1 MAKND
6 AKKLEAFVMWFRSAT
21 PFIHE
26 FGERT
31 IVIAFGGEVLTDG
44 EMMQLAHDINVLVS
58 LEIRVVLVHGT
69 RPQVEDQ
76 LKQHGVV
83 SRLVD
88 GRRVTDDAALKCV
101 KEANGIVRMEIEA
114 TLSTELA
121 NSPMAGADIRVAS
134 GNFITAKPFGVR
146 DGVDYMH
153 TGQVRKVDSEGIVRR
168 LDDDEVVLI
177 SPIGFSPTGDIFNCT
192 LEDVATSVAIALKA
206 EKLIFLT
213 ETLGVTDSKERL
225 INELTALQAQE
236 ALNSLRYGGQTE
248 DIRLFLPCAIRAV
261 REGVKR
267 AHLISR
273 HIDGALLMELFTHH
287 GIGTMVVLEAPDR
300 LRDATLADADGI
312 MAIIDPLVA
321 QGILSNAIANSSKK
335 KSTASWCWSMRMRLS
350 VARRSTPSPTTRPW
364 SWHVW
369 RSTRFTATAAV
380 GSEFSVSPRSEPK
393 RRASRRCSCFPPRP
407 RNGLSSAALWK
418 AMCRSCR
425 RKNRPYITTHGARKF
440 IQSPYDR
447 HRGIHGHRMKQ
458 RNDKAT
464 QQRNN

>member
-6 AKKLEAFVMWFRSAT
+6 AKKLEAFVKWFRSAT

-76 LKQHGVV
+76 LKQHGVA
-83 SRLVD
+83 SKLVD

-114 TLSTELA
+114 KLSTELA

-153 TGQVRKVDSEGIVRR
+153 TGQVRKVDVEGIVRR

-192 LEDVATSVAIALKA
+192 LEDVATSVAIGLKA

-213 ETLGVTDSKERL
+213 ETLGATDSKARL
-225 INELTALQAQE
+225 INELTAEQAQE
-236 ALNSLRYGGQTE
+236 ALNSVRYGGQTE

-287 GIGTMVVLEAPDR
+287 GIGTMVVLAAPDR
-300 LRDATLADADGI
+300 LRD
-312 MAIIDPLVA
+312 
-321 QGILSNAIANSSKK
+321 
-335 KSTASWCWSMRMRLS
+335 
-350 VARRSTPSPTTRPW
+350 
-364 SWHVW
+364 
-369 RSTRFTATAAV
+369 
-380 GSEFSVSPRSEPK
+380 
-393 RRASRRCSCFPPRP
+393 
-407 RNGLSSAALWK
+407 
-418 AMCRSCR
+418 
-425 RKNRPYITTHGARKF
+425 
-440 IQSPYDR
+440 
-447 HRGIHGHRMKQ
+447 
-458 RNDKAT
+458 
-464 QQRNN
+464 

>member
-6 AKKLEAFVMWFRSAT
+6 AKKLEAFVKWFRSAT

-69 RPQVEDQ
+69 RPQVEEQ
-76 LKQHGVV
+76 LAQHGVA

-88 GRRVTDDAALKCV
+88 GRRVTDDAALRCV

-121 NSPMAGADIRVAS
+121 NSPMAGADIRVSS

-153 TGQVRKVDSEGIVRR
+153 TGQVRKVDMEGIVRR

-213 ETLGVTDSKERL
+213 ETLGATDNKQRL
-225 INELTALQAQE
+225 LNELTALQAQE
-236 ALNSLRYGGQTE
+236 ALNSVRYGGQTE

-300 LRDATLADADGI
+300 LRDAKVADIDGI
-312 MAIIDPLVA
+312 MGIIDPLVA
-321 QGILSNAIANSSKK
+321 AGVLVKRDRELIESEID
-335 KSTASWCWSMRMRLS
+335 
-350 VARRSTPSPTTRPW
+350 
-364 SWHVW
+364 
-369 RSTRFTATAAV
+369 RFIV
-380 GSEFSVSPRSEPK
+380 LEHENEIIG
-393 RRASRRCSCFPPRP
+393 C
-407 RNGLSSAALWK
+407 AALY
-418 AMCRSCR
+418 
-425 RKNRPYITTHGARKF
+425 PF
-440 IQSPYDR
+440 P
-447 HRGIHGHRMKQ
+447 
-458 RNDKAT
+458 NDKAVELACLAVNPFYRDGGRGERILNFAEKRAKEKGFKTLFVLST
-464 QQRNN
+464 QTTQWFVERGFVESDVSKLPQEKQVLYNYSRRSKIYSKPV

>member
-1 MAKND
+1 MPKQD
-6 AKKLEAFVMWFRSAT
+6 SKKLEAFVKWFRSAT

-76 LKQHGVV
+76 LRQHGVA
-83 SRLVD
+83 SRYAE
-88 GRRVTDDAALKCV
+88 GRRVTDADALKCV

-146 DGVDYMH
+146 NGVDFMH
-153 TGQVRKVDSEGIVRR
+153 TGEVRKVDVEGINRR
-168 LDDDEVVLI
+168 LDDDEVVLL

-192 LEDVATSVAIALKA
+192 LEDVATSVAVALKA

-213 ETLGVTDSKERL
+213 ETMGATDAKSKL
-225 INELTALQAQE
+225 IGEITALQAQE
-236 ALNSLRYGGQTE
+236 LLGGSQQAE
-248 DIRLFLPCAIRAV
+248 DIRYYLPAAIRAV

-273 HIDGALLMELFTHH
+273 HVDGALLIELFTHH
-287 GIGTMVVLEAPDR
+287 GIGTMVVLEAPDK
-300 LRDATLADADGI
+300 LRDATPADVDGI
-312 MAIIDPLVA
+312 LALIDPLAERGVLVA
-321 QGILSNAIANSSKK
+321 RSRESIEQEIDRFIVLAHDDEVIGCAAMNPYVGEKLAELACLAVNPFYRDGGRGERILSHVEKRAKERNIKTLFVL
-335 KSTASWCWSMRMRLS
+335 STQTTQWFVERGFVEADINVLPA
-350 VARRSTPSPTTRPW
+350 ARRDQYNHERKSKIYT
-364 SWHVW
+364 
-369 RSTRFTATAAV
+369 
-380 GSEFSVSPRSEPK
+380 
-393 RRASRRCSCFPPRP
+393 
-407 RNGLSSAALWK
+407 K
-418 AMCRSCR
+418 A
-425 RKNRPYITTHGARKF
+425 I
-440 IQSPYDR
+440 
-447 HRGIHGHRMKQ
+447 
-458 RNDKAT
+458 
-464 QQRNN
+464 

>member
-1 MAKND
+1 MPRND
-6 AKKLEAFVMWFRSAT
+6 SKKLEAFVKWFRSAT

-76 LKQHGVV
+76 LRQHGVG
-83 SRLVD
+83 SRLID
-88 GRRVTDDAALKCV
+88 SKRVTDDAALKCA

-121 NSPMAGADIRVAS
+121 NSPMANADIRVAS
-134 GNFITAKPFGVR
+134 GNFITAKPYGVR
-146 DGVDYMH
+146 NGVDYMH
-153 TGQVRKVDSEGIVRR
+153 TGEVRKVDVEGITRR
-168 LDDDEVVLI
+168 LDDDEVVLL

-213 ETLGVTDSKERL
+213 ETMGATDSKEKL
-225 INELTALQAQE
+225 LAELTAAQAQE
-236 ALNSLRYGGQTE
+236 ALNSNRYGGQTE

-273 HIDGALLMELFTHH
+273 HVDGALLIELFTHH
-287 GIGTMVVLEAPDR
+287 GIGTMVVLESPDK
-300 LRDATLADADGI
+300 LREATPADIDGI
-312 MAIIDPLVA
+312 MALIDPLAERGV
-321 QGILSNAIANSSKK
+321 L
-335 KSTASWCWSMRMRLS
+335 
-350 VARRSTPSPTTRPW
+350 VARSRESVEQEIDRFVVLAQEEEVIGCAALNPYASEKIAELACLAVNPYYRDGGRGERILAHIEKRAKDRHFKTLFVLSTQTTQWFVERG
-364 SWHVW
+364 
-369 RSTRFTATAAV
+369 FAEAD
-380 GSEFSVSPRSEPK
+380 VSALPAE
-393 RRASRRCSCFPPRP
+393 RRARY
-407 RNGLSSAALWK
+407 NHE
-418 AMCRSCR
+418 
-425 RKNRPYITTHGARKF
+425 RKSKVYTK
-440 IQSPYDR
+440 SL
-447 HRGIHGHRMKQ
+447 
-458 RNDKAT
+458 
-464 QQRNN
+464 

>member
-6 AKKLEAFVMWFRSAT
+6 AKKLEAFVKWFRSAT

-69 RPQVEDQ
+69 RPQVENQ
-76 LKQHGVV
+76 LKQHGVE
-83 SRLVD
+83 SKLVD
-88 GRRVTDDAALKCV
+88 GRRVTDAAALRCV

-121 NSPMAGADIRVAS
+121 NSPMANADIRVAS

-153 TGQVRKVDSEGIVRR
+153 TGQVRKVDIEGIVRR

-213 ETLGVTDSKERL
+213 ETLGATDNKERL

-236 ALNSLRYGGQTE
+236 ALNSVRYGGQTE

-300 LRDATLADADGI
+300 LRDAVLDDTDGI
-312 MAIIDPLVA
+312 MAIIDPLVTA
-321 QGILSNAIANSSKK
+321 GILVKRERELIEKEID
-335 KSTASWCWSMRMRLS
+335 
-350 VARRSTPSPTTRPW
+350 
-364 SWHVW
+364 
-369 RSTRFTATAAV
+369 RFV
-380 GSEFSVSPRSEPK
+380 VLEHDNEIIG
-393 RRASRRCSCFPPRP
+393 C
-407 RNGLSSAALWK
+407 AALY
-418 AMCRSCR
+418 
-425 RKNRPYITTHGARKF
+425 PF
-440 IQSPYDR
+440 P
-447 HRGIHGHRMKQ
+447 
-458 RNDKAT
+458 NDKAVELACLAVNPFYRDGGRGERILNFAEKRAREKGFKTLFVLST
-464 QQRNN
+464 QTTQWFVERGFVESDVSKLPQEKQALYNYSRRSKIYSKPV

>member
-6 AKKLEAFVMWFRSAT
+6 AKKLEAFVKWFRSAT

-69 RPQVEDQ
+69 RPQVEEQ
-76 LKQHGVV
+76 LAQHGVA

-88 GRRVTDDAALKCV
+88 GRRVTDDAALRCV

-121 NSPMAGADIRVAS
+121 NSPMAGADIRVSS

-153 TGQVRKVDSEGIVRR
+153 TGQVRKVDMEGIVRR

-213 ETLGVTDSKERL
+213 ETLGATDNKQRL
-225 INELTALQAQE
+225 LNELTALQAQE
-236 ALNSLRYGGQTE
+236 ALNSVRYGGQTE

-300 LRDATLADADGI
+300 LRDAKVADIDGI
-312 MAIIDPLVA
+312 MGIIDPLVA
-321 QGILSNAIANSSKK
+321 AGVLVKRDRELIESEID
-335 KSTASWCWSMRMRLS
+335 
-350 VARRSTPSPTTRPW
+350 
-364 SWHVW
+364 
-369 RSTRFTATAAV
+369 RFIV
-380 GSEFSVSPRSEPK
+380 LEHESEIIG
-393 RRASRRCSCFPPRP
+393 C
-407 RNGLSSAALWK
+407 AALY
-418 AMCRSCR
+418 
-425 RKNRPYITTHGARKF
+425 PF
-440 IQSPYDR
+440 P
-447 HRGIHGHRMKQ
+447 
-458 RNDKAT
+458 NDKAVELACLAVNPFW
-464 QQRNN
+464 RFLPKI

>member
-6 AKKLEAFVMWFRSAT
+6 AKKLEAFVKWFRSAT

-88 GRRVTDDAALKCV
+88 GRRVTDDAALRCV

-134 GNFITAKPFGVR
+134 GNFITAKPVGVR
-146 DGVDYMH
+146 DGVDFMH
-153 TGQVRKVDSEGIVRR
+153 TGQVRKVDAEGIVRR

-213 ETLGVTDSKERL
+213 ETLGATDNKDRL

-236 ALNSLRYGGQTE
+236 ALNSVRYGGQTE

-287 GIGTMVVLEAPDR
+287 GIGTMIVLEAADC
-300 LRDATLADADGI
+300 LRDAKLTDADGI
-312 MAIIDPLVA
+312 MGIIDPLVTA
-321 QGILSNAIANSSKK
+321 GILVKRERALIEKEID
-335 KSTASWCWSMRMRLS
+335 
-350 VARRSTPSPTTRPW
+350 
-364 SWHVW
+364 
-369 RSTRFTATAAV
+369 RFV
-380 GSEFSVSPRSEPK
+380 VLEHDNEIIG
-393 RRASRRCSCFPPRP
+393 C
-407 RNGLSSAALWK
+407 AALY
-418 AMCRSCR
+418 
-425 RKNRPYITTHGARKF
+425 PF
-440 IQSPYDR
+440 P
-447 HRGIHGHRMKQ
+447 
-458 RNDKAT
+458 NDKAVELACLAVNPFYRDGGRGERILSFVEKRAKEKGFKTLFVLST
-464 QQRNN
+464 QTTQWFVERGFVETDVSKLPQEKQALYNYSRRSKIYSKSV

>member
-1 MAKND
+1 
-6 AKKLEAFVMWFRSAT
+6 
-21 PFIHE
+21 
-26 FGERT
+26 
-31 IVIAFGGEVLTDG
+31 
-44 EMMQLAHDINVLVS
+44 LVS

-69 RPQVEDQ
+69 RPQVEEQ
-76 LKQHGVV
+76 LLQRGVA

-88 GRRVTDDAALKCV
+88 GRRVTDDAALRCV

-121 NSPMAGADIRVAS
+121 NSPMAGADIRVSS

-153 TGQVRKVDSEGIVRR
+153 TGQVRKVDMEGIVRR

-213 ETLGVTDSKERL
+213 ETLGATDNKERL
-225 INELTALQAQE
+225 LNELTAIQAQE
-236 ALNSLRYGGQTE
+236 ALNAVRYGGQTE

-300 LRDATLADADGI
+300 LRDAKLDDIDGI
-312 MAIIDPLVA
+312 MGIIDPLVTA
-321 QGILSNAIANSSKK
+321 GILVKRERALIESEID
-335 KSTASWCWSMRMRLS
+335 
-350 VARRSTPSPTTRPW
+350 
-364 SWHVW
+364 
-369 RSTRFTATAAV
+369 RFV
-380 GSEFSVSPRSEPK
+380 VLEHENEIIG
-393 RRASRRCSCFPPRP
+393 C
-407 RNGLSSAALWK
+407 AALY
-418 AMCRSCR
+418 
-425 RKNRPYITTHGARKF
+425 PF
-440 IQSPYDR
+440 P
-447 HRGIHGHRMKQ
+447 
-458 RNDKAT
+458 NDKAVELACLAVNPFYRDGGRGERILTFAEKRAKEKGFKTLFVLST
-464 QQRNN
+464 QTTQWFLERGFVESDVSKLPAEKQALYNYSRRSKIYSKPV

>member
-6 AKKLEAFVMWFRSAT
+6 AKKLEAFVKWFRSAT

-76 LKQHGVV
+76 LTQHGVI
-83 SRLVD
+83 SKLVD
-88 GRRVTDDAALKCV
+88 GRRVTDDRALRCV

-121 NSPMAGADIRVAS
+121 NSPMAGADIRVSS

-153 TGQVRKVDSEGIVRR
+153 TGQVRKVDTEGIVRR

-213 ETLGVTDSKERL
+213 ETLGATDSKERL

-236 ALNSLRYGGQTE
+236 ALNSVRYGGQTE

-300 LRDATLADADGI
+300 LRDAKLADADGI
-312 MAIIDPLVA
+312 MGIIDPLVA
-321 QGILSNAIANSSKK
+321 AGILVKRDRDLIESEID
-335 KSTASWCWSMRMRLS
+335 
-350 VARRSTPSPTTRPW
+350 
-364 SWHVW
+364 
-369 RSTRFTATAAV
+369 RFV
-380 GSEFSVSPRSEPK
+380 VLEHENEIIG
-393 RRASRRCSCFPPRP
+393 C
-407 RNGLSSAALWK
+407 AALY
-418 AMCRSCR
+418 
-425 RKNRPYITTHGARKF
+425 PF
-440 IQSPYDR
+440 P
-447 HRGIHGHRMKQ
+447 
-458 RNDKAT
+458 NDKAVELACLAVNPFYRDGGRGERILNFAEKRAKEKGFKTLFVLST
-464 QQRNN
+464 QTTQWFLERGFVETDVSKLPQEKQALYNYSRRSKIYSKAV

>member
-6 AKKLEAFVMWFRSAT
+6 AKKLEAFVKWFRSAT

-69 RPQVEDQ
+69 RPQVEEQ
-76 LKQHGVV
+76 LAQHGAV

-88 GRRVTDDAALKCV
+88 GRRVTDDAALRCV

-121 NSPMAGADIRVAS
+121 NSPMAGADIRVSS

-153 TGQVRKVDSEGIVRR
+153 TGQVRKVDMEGIVRR

-213 ETLGVTDSKERL
+213 ETLGATDNKQRL
-225 INELTALQAQE
+225 LNELTALQAQE
-236 ALNSLRYGGQTE
+236 ALNSVRYGGQTE

-300 LRDATLADADGI
+300 LRDAKIADIDGI
-312 MAIIDPLVA
+312 MGIIDPLVA
-321 QGILSNAIANSSKK
+321 AGVLVKRDRALIESEID
-335 KSTASWCWSMRMRLS
+335 
-350 VARRSTPSPTTRPW
+350 
-364 SWHVW
+364 
-369 RSTRFTATAAV
+369 RFIV
-380 GSEFSVSPRSEPK
+380 LEHENEIIG
-393 RRASRRCSCFPPRP
+393 C
-407 RNGLSSAALWK
+407 AALY
-418 AMCRSCR
+418 
-425 RKNRPYITTHGARKF
+425 PF
-440 IQSPYDR
+440 P
-447 HRGIHGHRMKQ
+447 
-458 RNDKAT
+458 NDKAVELACLAVNPFYRDGGRGERILNFAEKRAKEKGFKTLFVLST
-464 QQRNN
+464 QTTQWFVERGFVENDVSKLPQEKQVLYNYSRRSKIYSKPV

>member
-6 AKKLEAFVMWFRSAT
+6 AKKLEAFVKWFRSAT

-69 RPQVEDQ
+69 RPQVEEQ
-76 LKQHGVV
+76 LAQRGIASK
-83 SRLVD
+83 LVD
-88 GRRVTDDAALKCV
+88 GRRVTDDAALRCV

-121 NSPMAGADIRVAS
+121 NSPMAGADIRVSS

-153 TGQVRKVDSEGIVRR
+153 TGQVRKVDVEGIVRR

-213 ETLGVTDSKERL
+213 ETLGATDNKQRL
-225 INELTALQAQE
+225 LNELTALQAQE
-236 ALNSLRYGGQTE
+236 ALNSVRYGGQTE

-300 LRDATLADADGI
+300 LRDAKLEDIDGI
-312 MAIIDPLVA
+312 MGIIDPLVA
-321 QGILSNAIANSSKK
+321 AGILVKRERELIESEID
-335 KSTASWCWSMRMRLS
+335 
-350 VARRSTPSPTTRPW
+350 
-364 SWHVW
+364 
-369 RSTRFTATAAV
+369 RFV
-380 GSEFSVSPRSEPK
+380 VLEHENEIIG
-393 RRASRRCSCFPPRP
+393 C
-407 RNGLSSAALWK
+407 AALY
-418 AMCRSCR
+418 
-425 RKNRPYITTHGARKF
+425 PF
-440 IQSPYDR
+440 P
-447 HRGIHGHRMKQ
+447 
-458 RNDKAT
+458 NDKAVELACLAVNPFYRDGGRGERILNFAEKRAKEKGFKTLFVLST
-464 QQRNN
+464 QTTQWFLERGFVETDVSKLPQEKQALYNYSRRSKIYSKPV

>member
-6 AKKLEAFVMWFRSAT
+6 AKKLEAFVKWFRSAT

-76 LKQHGVV
+76 LVQHGVA
-83 SRLVD
+83 SKLVD
-88 GRRVTDDAALKCV
+88 GRRVTDDAALRCV

-134 GNFITAKPFGVR
+134 GNFITARPLGVR

-153 TGQVRKVDSEGIVRR
+153 TGQVRKVDAEGIVRR

-213 ETLGVTDSKERL
+213 ETLGATDSKERL

-236 ALNSLRYGGQTE
+236 ALNAVRYGGQTE

-300 LRDATLADADGI
+300 LRDATLDDTDGI
-312 MAIIDPLVA
+312 MAIIDPLVTA
-321 QGILSNAIANSSKK
+321 GILVKRDRELIEKEID
-335 KSTASWCWSMRMRLS
+335 
-350 VARRSTPSPTTRPW
+350 
-364 SWHVW
+364 
-369 RSTRFTATAAV
+369 RFV
-380 GSEFSVSPRSEPK
+380 VLEHENEIIG
-393 RRASRRCSCFPPRP
+393 C
-407 RNGLSSAALWK
+407 AALY
-418 AMCRSCR
+418 
-425 RKNRPYITTHGARKF
+425 PF
-440 IQSPYDR
+440 P
-447 HRGIHGHRMKQ
+447 
-458 RNDKAT
+458 NDKAVELACLAVNPFYRDGGRGERILTFAEKRAKEKGFKTLFVLST
-464 QQRNN
+464 QTTQWFVERGFVESDVSKLPQEKQALYNYSRRSKIYSKPV

>member
-6 AKKLEAFVMWFRSAT
+6 AKKLEAFVKWFRSAT
-21 PFIHE
+21 LFIHE

-88 GRRVTDDAALKCV
+88 GRRVTDDAALRCV

-134 GNFITAKPFGVR
+134 GNFITAKPVGVR
-146 DGVDYMH
+146 DGVDFMH
-153 TGQVRKVDSEGIVRR
+153 TGQVRKVDAEGIVRR

-177 SPIGFSPTGDIFNCT
+177 SPIGFSSTGDIFNCT
-192 LEDVATSVAIALKA
+192 LEDVATSVTIALKA

-213 ETLGVTDSKERL
+213 ETLGATDSKDRL

-236 ALNSLRYGGQTE
+236 ALNSVRYGGQTE

-287 GIGTMVVLEAPDR
+287 GIGTMIVLEAADC
-300 LRDATLADADGI
+300 LRDAKLTDADGI
-312 MAIIDPLVA
+312 MGIIDPLVTA
-321 QGILSNAIANSSKK
+321 GILVKRERELIEKEID
-335 KSTASWCWSMRMRLS
+335 
-350 VARRSTPSPTTRPW
+350 
-364 SWHVW
+364 
-369 RSTRFTATAAV
+369 RFV
-380 GSEFSVSPRSEPK
+380 VLEHDSEIIG
-393 RRASRRCSCFPPRP
+393 C
-407 RNGLSSAALWK
+407 AALY
-418 AMCRSCR
+418 
-425 RKNRPYITTHGARKF
+425 PF
-440 IQSPYDR
+440 P
-447 HRGIHGHRMKQ
+447 
-458 RNDKAT
+458 NDKAVELACLAVNPFYRDSGRGERILSFAEKRAKEKGFKTLFVLST
-464 QQRNN
+464 QTTQWFVERGFVETDVSKLPQEKQALYNYSRRSKIYSKSV

>member
-6 AKKLEAFVMWFRSAT
+6 AKKLEAFVKWFRSAT

-88 GRRVTDDAALKCV
+88 GRRVTDDGALRCV

-153 TGQVRKVDSEGIVRR
+153 TGQVRKVDAEGIVRR

-213 ETLGVTDSKERL
+213 ETLGATDSKERL

-236 ALNSLRYGGQTE
+236 ALNAVRYGGQTE

-287 GIGTMVVLEAPDR
+287 GIGTMVVLEAPDC
-300 LRDATLADADGI
+300 LRDATLTDIDGI
-312 MAIIDPLVA
+312 MGIIDPLVA
-321 QGILSNAIANSSKK
+321 AGVLVKRDRELIEKEID
-335 KSTASWCWSMRMRLS
+335 
-350 VARRSTPSPTTRPW
+350 
-364 SWHVW
+364 
-369 RSTRFTATAAV
+369 RFV
-380 GSEFSVSPRSEPK
+380 VLEHEEEIIG
-393 RRASRRCSCFPPRP
+393 C
-407 RNGLSSAALWK
+407 AALY
-418 AMCRSCR
+418 
-425 RKNRPYITTHGARKF
+425 PF
-440 IQSPYDR
+440 P
-447 HRGIHGHRMKQ
+447 
-458 RNDKAT
+458 NDKAVELACLAVNPFYRDGGRGERILGFAEKRAREKGFKTLFVLST
-464 QQRNN
+464 QTTQWFVERGFVESDVSKLPQEKQALYNYSRRSKIYSKPV

>member
-6 AKKLEAFVMWFRSAT
+6 AKKLEAFVKWFRSAT

-88 GRRVTDDAALKCV
+88 GRRVTDDAALRCV

-134 GNFITAKPFGVR
+134 GNFITAKPVGVR
-146 DGVDYMH
+146 DGVDFMH
-153 TGQVRKVDSEGIVRR
+153 TGQVRKVDAEGIVRR

-213 ETLGVTDSKERL
+213 ETLGATDSKDRL

-236 ALNSLRYGGQTE
+236 ALNSVRYGGQTE

-287 GIGTMVVLEAPDR
+287 GIGTMIVLEAADC
-300 LRDATLADADGI
+300 LRDAKLTDADGI
-312 MAIIDPLVA
+312 MGIIDPLVTA
-321 QGILSNAIANSSKK
+321 GILVKRERELIEKEID
-335 KSTASWCWSMRMRLS
+335 
-350 VARRSTPSPTTRPW
+350 
-364 SWHVW
+364 
-369 RSTRFTATAAV
+369 RFV
-380 GSEFSVSPRSEPK
+380 VLEHDSEIIG
-393 RRASRRCSCFPPRP
+393 C
-407 RNGLSSAALWK
+407 AALY
-418 AMCRSCR
+418 
-425 RKNRPYITTHGARKF
+425 PF
-440 IQSPYDR
+440 P
-447 HRGIHGHRMKQ
+447 
-458 RNDKAT
+458 NDKAVELACLAVNPFYRDGGRGERILSFAEKRAKEKGFKTLFVLST
-464 QQRNN
+464 QTTQWFVERGFVETDVSKLPQEKQALYNYSRRSKIYSKSV

>member
-6 AKKLEAFVMWFRSAT
+6 AKKLEAFVKWFRSAT

-69 RPQVEDQ
+69 RPQVEEQ
-76 LKQHGVV
+76 LNQHGVV
-83 SRLVD
+83 SKLVD
-88 GRRVTDDAALKCV
+88 GRRVTDDAALRCV

-121 NSPMAGADIRVAS
+121 NSPMAGADIRVSS

-153 TGQVRKVDSEGIVRR
+153 TGQVRKVDTEGIVRR

-213 ETLGVTDSKERL
+213 ETLGATDSKERL

-236 ALNSLRYGGQTE
+236 ALNSVRYGGQTE

-287 GIGTMVVLEAPDR
+287 GIGTMIVLEAPDR
-300 LRDATLADADGI
+300 LRDAKIDDIDGI
-312 MAIIDPLVA
+312 MAIIDPLVQ
-321 QGILSNAIANSSKK
+321 QGVLVKRDRELIEKEID
-335 KSTASWCWSMRMRLS
+335 
-350 VARRSTPSPTTRPW
+350 
-364 SWHVW
+364 
-369 RSTRFTATAAV
+369 RFV
-380 GSEFSVSPRSEPK
+380 VLEHENEIIG
-393 RRASRRCSCFPPRP
+393 C
-407 RNGLSSAALWK
+407 AALY
-418 AMCRSCR
+418 
-425 RKNRPYITTHGARKF
+425 PF
-440 IQSPYDR
+440 P
-447 HRGIHGHRMKQ
+447 
-458 RNDKAT
+458 NDKAVELACLAVNPFYRDGGRGERILGFAEKRAKEKGFKTLFVLST
-464 QQRNN
+464 QSTQWFVERGFVESDVSKLPQEKQALYNYSRRSKIYSKPV

>member
-6 AKKLEAFVMWFRSAT
+6 AKKLEAFVKWFRSAT

-83 SRLVD
+83 SKLVD
-88 GRRVTDDAALKCV
+88 GRRVTDDGALRCV

-153 TGQVRKVDSEGIVRR
+153 TGQVRKVDAEGIVRR

-213 ETLGVTDSKERL
+213 ETLGATDSKERL

-236 ALNSLRYGGQTE
+236 ALNAVRYGGQTE

-287 GIGTMVVLEAPDR
+287 GIGTMVVLEAPDC
-300 LRDATLADADGI
+300 LRDAKLTDIDGI
-312 MAIIDPLVA
+312 MGIIDPLVA
-321 QGILSNAIANSSKK
+321 AGVLVKRDRELIEKEID
-335 KSTASWCWSMRMRLS
+335 
-350 VARRSTPSPTTRPW
+350 
-364 SWHVW
+364 
-369 RSTRFTATAAV
+369 RFV
-380 GSEFSVSPRSEPK
+380 VLEHEDEIIG
-393 RRASRRCSCFPPRP
+393 C
-407 RNGLSSAALWK
+407 AALY
-418 AMCRSCR
+418 
-425 RKNRPYITTHGARKF
+425 PF
-440 IQSPYDR
+440 P
-447 HRGIHGHRMKQ
+447 
-458 RNDKAT
+458 NDKAVELACLAVNPFYRDGGRGERILGFAEKRAREKGFKTLFVLST
-464 QQRNN
+464 QTTQWFVERGFVESDVSKLPQEKQALYNYSRRSKIYSKPV

>member
-6 AKKLEAFVMWFRSAT
+6 AKKLEAFVKWFRSAT

-76 LKQHGVV
+76 LAQRGIA
-83 SRLVD
+83 SRMVD
-88 GRRVTDDAALKCV
+88 GRRVTDDAALRCV

-121 NSPMAGADIRVAS
+121 NSPMAGADIRVSS

-153 TGQVRKVDSEGIVRR
+153 TGQVRKVDVEGIVRR

-213 ETLGVTDSKERL
+213 ETLGATDNKQRL
-225 INELTALQAQE
+225 LNELTALQAQE
-236 ALNSLRYGGQTE
+236 ALNSVRYGGQTE

-300 LRDATLADADGI
+300 LRDAKLEDIDGI
-312 MAIIDPLVA
+312 MGIIDPLVA
-321 QGILSNAIANSSKK
+321 AGILVKRERDLIESEID
-335 KSTASWCWSMRMRLS
+335 
-350 VARRSTPSPTTRPW
+350 
-364 SWHVW
+364 
-369 RSTRFTATAAV
+369 RFV
-380 GSEFSVSPRSEPK
+380 VLEHENEIIG
-393 RRASRRCSCFPPRP
+393 C
-407 RNGLSSAALWK
+407 AALY
-418 AMCRSCR
+418 
-425 RKNRPYITTHGARKF
+425 PF
-440 IQSPYDR
+440 P
-447 HRGIHGHRMKQ
+447 
-458 RNDKAT
+458 NDKAVELACLAVNPFYRDGGRGERILNFAEKRAKEKGFKTLFVLST
-464 QQRNN
+464 QTTQWFLERGFVETDVSKLPQEKQALYNYSRRSKIYSKPV

>member
-6 AKKLEAFVMWFRSAT
+6 AKKLEAFVKWFRSAT

-76 LKQHGVV
+76 LVQRGVV

-88 GRRVTDDAALKCV
+88 GRRVTDDAALRCV

-121 NSPMAGADIRVAS
+121 NSPMAGADIRVSS

-153 TGQVRKVDSEGIVRR
+153 TGQVRKVDTEGIVRR

-192 LEDVATSVAIALKA
+192 LEDVATSVAIGLKA

-213 ETLGVTDSKERL
+213 ETLGATDSKERL
-225 INELTALQAQE
+225 LNELTALQAQE
-236 ALNSLRYGGQTE
+236 ALNSVRYGGQTE

-300 LRDATLADADGI
+300 LRDAKLGDIDGI
-312 MAIIDPLVA
+312 MGIIDPLVA
-321 QGILSNAIANSSKK
+321 AGVLVKRERERIENEID
-335 KSTASWCWSMRMRLS
+335 
-350 VARRSTPSPTTRPW
+350 
-364 SWHVW
+364 
-369 RSTRFTATAAV
+369 RFV
-380 GSEFSVSPRSEPK
+380 VLEHENEIIG
-393 RRASRRCSCFPPRP
+393 C
-407 RNGLSSAALWK
+407 AALY
-418 AMCRSCR
+418 
-425 RKNRPYITTHGARKF
+425 PF
-440 IQSPYDR
+440 P
-447 HRGIHGHRMKQ
+447 
-458 RNDKAT
+458 NDKAVELACLAVNPFYRDGGRGERILNFAEKRAKEKGFKTLFVLST
-464 QQRNN
+464 QTTQWFVERGFVESDVSKLPQEKQVLYNYSRRSKIYSKPV

>member
-6 AKKLEAFVMWFRSAT
+6 AKKLEAFVKWFRSAT

-69 RPQVEDQ
+69 RPQVEEQ
-76 LKQHGVV
+76 LAQHGVA

-88 GRRVTDDAALKCV
+88 GRRVTDDAALRCV

-121 NSPMAGADIRVAS
+121 NSPMAGADIRVSS

-153 TGQVRKVDSEGIVRR
+153 TGQVRKVDMEGIVRR

-213 ETLGVTDSKERL
+213 ETLGATDNKQRL
-225 INELTALQAQE
+225 LNELTALQAQE
-236 ALNSLRYGGQTE
+236 ALNSVRYGGQTE

-300 LRDATLADADGI
+300 LRDAKVADIDGI
-312 MAIIDPLVA
+312 MGIIDPLVA
-321 QGILSNAIANSSKK
+321 AGVLVKRDRELIESEID
-335 KSTASWCWSMRMRLS
+335 
-350 VARRSTPSPTTRPW
+350 
-364 SWHVW
+364 
-369 RSTRFTATAAV
+369 RFIV
-380 GSEFSVSPRSEPK
+380 LEHESEIIG
-393 RRASRRCSCFPPRP
+393 C
-407 RNGLSSAALWK
+407 AALY
-418 AMCRSCR
+418 
-425 RKNRPYITTHGARKF
+425 PF
-440 IQSPYDR
+440 P
-447 HRGIHGHRMKQ
+447 
-458 RNDKAT
+458 NDKAVELACLAVNPFYRDGGRGERILNFAEKRAKEKGFKTLFVLST
-464 QQRNN
+464 QTTQWFVERGFVESDVSKLPQEKQVLYNYSRRSKIYSKPV